1 MLYRVVEK
9 GGEVVEQLLVPRPYI
24 SKVLFMA
31 HSHLLGAHLGM
42 DKTRERVLARFYWP
56 GVKGDVVR
64 YCQSCPEC
72 QRTAPRPTA
81 RNPLI
86 PMPIIEVPFE
96 RIALDI
102 VGPLPKT
109 SRGHRYILVIVDYAT
124 RYPEALPLRA
134 TTTKAVARELM
145 LLFSRVGIAREV
157 LTDQGS
163 CFMSRVMKQLLS
175 LLQVSQ
181 LRTSV
186 YHPQTDGLVERFNKT
201 LKQMLKKVM
210 DADGKNWD
218 QLLPHVLFA
227 VREVPQASTGFSPF
241 ELLYG
246 RRPRGLLDLAKE
258 AWESR
263 PSPDRT
269 LVDHVEQV
277 RDRMAQVWPIVRDHL
292 RQAQQ
297 AQARVYNRGAQLR
310 LFRPGDLVMV
320 LIPTSECKFL
330 AKWQGPYEVM
340 EQVGSVNYRVR
351 QPGRRKPT
359 QLYHVNL
366 LKQWRAN
373 PTPTAP
379 ATLALAAR
387 CDIPAVPMG
396 EDLSPA
402 QKQDLEEV
410 ILQHQDVFSELPG
423 RTTRTQHDI
432 KTAPGITVRVPPYR
446 VPEAWRN
453 AIREEFTRM
462 LRLRVI
468 EESRSAWSPNPTAVS
483 GSATTSGNS
492 ARRPSSTPTPCPGWM
507 S

>member
-1 MLYRVVEK
+1 
-9 GGEVVEQLLVPRPYI
+9 
-24 SKVLFMA
+24 MA

-72 QRTAPRPTA
+72 QRTARRPTA

-218 QLLPHVLFA
+218 QLLPHELFA

-246 RRPRGLLDLAKE
+246 RIPRGLLDLAKE

-263 PSPDRT
+263 PSPHRT

-277 RDRMAQVWPIVRDHL
+277 RDCMAQVWPIVRDHL

-310 LFRPGDLVMV
+310 LFRPGDLVMM

-340 EQVGSVNYRVR
+340 EQVGPVNYRVR

-373 PTPTAP
+373 LTPAAP

-387 CDIPAVPMG
+387 RDIPAVPMG

-423 RTTRTQHDI
+423 RTTITQHDI

-446 VPEAWRN
+446 VPEARRN
-453 AIREEFTRM
+453 AIREEVTRM
-462 LRLRVI
+462 LSLRVI

-492 ARRPSSTPTPCPGWM
+492 TRCLSSTPTPCPGWM